1 MLSKSKK
8 EQVSKQIKRYFAVGV
23 IASAGM
29 LSLNAL
35 AASADEHSPAA
46 EENATDT
53 TVAEEPA
60 LVPGDFF
67 YFLKQMQETVQLA
80 FTFDQA
86 AEAEL
91 FAEYA
96 EQRILEAEALMAA
109 GDEELAVQTL
119 EKALALYEEGLDQL
133 VDGDE
138 DEKQEPP
145 ADEPDGEELPAEE
158 AEEEPVDMGSE
169 TDEDLTEEDARAAL
183 EAKFSSSL
191 LALQAAMEKVTNPQ
205 AKESLAKN
213 VAKAMERLDRK
224 VAKELAKLEESDEEA
239 EEPSEEEVVP
249 EEDTVEE
256 PETPEEP
263 VENESAE
270 TEEAAEL
277 PEDEVTDEESGT
289 VPPPSEEPDAEDDVN
304 EEQDAAAKAV
314 KAEEK
319 AAKKAE
325 QDAAKAAA
333 ELKRQQDKANAEAE
347 KAAAEAK
354 REAEKAAAEAQREQ
368 DKAAKEN
375 PKEKKDKK
383 D

>member
-1 MLSKSKK
+1 MLSKQKK

-67 YFLKQMQETVQLA
+67 YFLKQLQETVQFA

-133 VDGDE
+133 VDGEE
-138 DEKQEPP
+138 DETEEPP

-169 TDEDLTEEDARAAL
+169 TDDDLTEEDARAAL

-213 VAKAMERLDRK
+213 VAKAMERLERK
-224 VAKELAKLEESDEEA
+224 VAKELSKLEESDEEA
-239 EEPSEEEVVP
+239 EEPAEEEDIP

>member
-67 YFLKQMQETVQLA
+67 YFLKQLQETVQLA

-138 DEKQEPP
+138 DEKEEPP

>member
-1 MLSKSKK
+1 MLSKQKK

-29 LSLNAL
+29 LSLNGL

-53 TVAEEPA
+53 TVAEEPV

-67 YFLKQMQETVQLA
+67 YFLKQLQETVQLA

-138 DEKQEPP
+138 DETEEPP

-158 AEEEPVDMGSE
+158 PEEEPVDMGSE
-169 TDEDLTEEDARAAL
+169 TDDDLTEEDARAAL

-213 VAKAMERLDRK
+213 VAKAMERLERK
-224 VAKELAKLEESDEEA
+224 VAKELSKLEESDEEIEEPA
-239 EEPSEEEVVP
+239 EEEDIP

-256 PETPEEP
+256 PGTSEEP
-263 VENESAE
+263 VEDESVE

-277 PEDEVTDEESGT
+277 PEEEVTDEESGT
-289 VPPPSEEPDAEDDVN
+289 LPPPSEEPDAEDDVN
-304 EEQDAAAKAV
+304 GEQAAKAV

-319 AAKKAE
+319 AAQKTE

-354 REAEKAAAEAQREQ
+354 LEAEKAAAEAQREQ